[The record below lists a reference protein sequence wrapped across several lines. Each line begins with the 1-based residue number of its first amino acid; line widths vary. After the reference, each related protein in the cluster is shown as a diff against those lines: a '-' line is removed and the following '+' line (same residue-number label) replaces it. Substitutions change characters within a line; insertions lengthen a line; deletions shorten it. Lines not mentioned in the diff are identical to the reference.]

1 MMNIVK
7 FFREWS
13 FNFRKN
19 RAIKKADCLAQ
30 ERRQKY
36 LVLYWRKQFIV
47 MSMQRIKTLIRTKQM
62 RYSPEYYRDHAVY
75 TAMPKPR

>member
-1 MMNIVK
+1 MNIVK

-47 MSMQRIKTLIRTKQM
+47 MSMQRTHQNQADALLTRIL
-62 RYSPEYYRDHAVY
+62 S
-75 TAMPKPR
+75 